1 MPVTSVDVDLEL
13 IREAKR
19 IFGVRTNKEAINLAL
34 AETVK
39 KQRQLEAIE
48 RLSQIAVDIEAEKIS
63 YDRDLT
69 HVG

>member
-1 MPVTSVDVDLEL
+1 MPVTSVDVDPDL

-34 AETVK
+34 TETIK

-48 RLSQIAVDIEAEKIS
+48 RLSQTPVDIDAEKIR
-63 YDRDLT
+63 YDRELT
-69 HVG
+69 RVG